1 MLKRMMLI
9 LTILLCFST
18 AVYCDDPGNA
28 GSAVTED
35 ILETQLDT
43 VDTIEIEQFIEAINK
58 ESGGYIPKL
67 DLKSMVMGLFRN
79 NPVNSVQDTIKGLFR
94 FFLKEVV
101 QNLNLMGKIILL
113 AVFCAIMQNLHS
125 AFQGEAVG
133 KLAYNVCYILVIIL
147 AIQSFNTALAL
158 GNHAIQSMVGF
169 MQALLPTLI
178 ALLASVGG
186 IASSALFQ
194 PFIFTTIAA
203 VATLVKTV
211 IIPLVLFSAVL
222 SIMNNLSDSIKVSK
236 LASLLRQTAI
246 GLLGVILTVFTGI
259 ISVQGI
265 AASSLDGA
273 AVKTAKFAVDNFV
286 PIVGSFLSD
295 AFDAVISC
303 SLILKN
309 GIGVAGLLILL
320 LICSFPLLK
329 MLSIIV
335 IYKLS
340 SALIEPILD
349 NQIVQCLNDMSN
361 AMLILMT
368 CVIAVGVMFFMA
380 LTVIMGVGNMTVML
394 R

>member
-1 MLKRMMLI
+1 MYRRLI
-9 LTILLCFST
+9 LLFIFLIFLTTS
-18 AVYCDDPGNA
+18 VYCDDVNSDG
-28 GSAVTED
+28 TED
-35 ILETQLDT
+35 LLKSQMDK
-43 VDTIEIEQFIEAINK
+43 VDTAEIERFVEAINN
-58 ESGGYIPKL
+58 EAEGYIPQL
-67 DLKSMVMGLFRN
+67 DIKTLVLGLFKN
-79 NPVNSVQDTIKGLFR
+79 NPVNGISEIVKGLSR

-101 QNLNLMGKIILL
+101 QNFSLMGKIIIL

-125 AFQGEAVG
+125 AFEGEAVG
-133 KLAYNVCYILVIIL
+133 KLAYNVCYILVVIL
-147 AIQSFNTALAL
+147 AIQSFNTALTL
-158 GNHAIQSMVGF
+158 GNEAIQSMVSF

-194 PFIFTTIAA
+194 PFIFTTIAI

-222 SIMNNLSDSIKVSK
+222 SIMNNLSESIKVSK
-236 LASLLRQTAI
+236 LAALLRQTAI